1 MSLAERDGTLT
12 PEELRGLFLFESL
25 DDEQLGWIAEH
36 GWTASAPADTIV
48 MTEGEPGDYL
58 VLLLSGTIALS
69 RRIGVDDVET
79 NRTDQVGVYAG
90 AVRSYIGAEQKT
102 GYPASVKACSDCRF
116 FVLPSEDFAWLMRTW
131 FPMATHLLEGL
142 FLGLSNSQTIVNQR
156 QQLLALGSLSA
167 GLTHELNN
175 PAAAAVRATS
185 RLRERVEGM
194 RHKLAMLAHG
204 QIDPRLLTLLVDVQE
219 EAVRGIA
226 DAPQLSAV
234 EESERE
240 DEIADWLEDHD
251 CGTPWETAPIFVAA
265 GLGTDFLDRVEADAP
280 PDLLEGSLRW
290 LAYTL
295 ESELL
300 LGEITDSV
308 NRISGLIQ
316 AAKQYSHMDRSPFE
330 RADIHTGL
338 ESTLVMLNG
347 KLEGLEV
354 VTDFD
359 RTLPPVPI
367 YAGEL
372 NQVWTNL
379 IDNAVQAMHGSGTLT
394 IRTARDGDRVR
405 VDIADTGPGIPEAIR
420 HRIFEPFFTT
430 KPVGQGTGL
439 GLDISYRIIVNRHG
453 GDLTVTSTPGHT
465 LFSTHL
471 PLTERPPTQP
481 HTPQSPHPPAQTTL
495 RIRTTPKP
503 QPSVAS
509 RRAQFPA

>member
-1 MSLAERDGTLT
+1 MSLADKEGALS
-12 PEELRGLFLFESL
+12 PAELRGLFLFESL
-25 DDEQLGWIAEH
+25 DDAQLGWLAEH
-36 GWTASAPADTIV
+36 GWTASAPADTVV
-48 MTEGEPGDYL
+48 MAEGEPGEYL
-58 VLLLSGTIALS
+58 ILLLEGTIALS
-69 RRIGVDDVET
+69 RRIGADEVET
-79 NRTDQVGVYAG
+79 NRTSQVGVYAG
-90 AVRSYIGAEQKT
+90 AVRSYVDAESPK

-116 FVLPSEDFAWLMRTW
+116 FVLPSVDFAWLMRTW

-142 FLGLSNSQTIVNQR
+142 FLGLSNTQNIVNQR

-185 RLRERVEGM
+185 RLRERVAGM
-194 RHKLAMLAHG
+194 RHKLSMLAHD

-226 DAPQLSAV
+226 DAPKLSAV
-234 EESERE
+234 QESERE
-240 DEIADWLEDHD
+240 DEIADWLEDHH
-251 CGTPWETAPIFVAA
+251 CSSPWETAPIFVAA

-280 PDLLEGSLRW
+280 PELLEGSLRW

-308 NRISGLIQ
+308 SRISGLVQ

-330 RADIHTGL
+330 RADVHTGL

-347 KLEGLEV
+347 KLAGLDV

-379 IDNAVQAMHGSGTLT
+379 IDNAVQAMAGSGTLT
-394 IRTARDGDRVR
+394 LRTSREADRVR
-405 VDIADTGPGIPEAIR
+405 VDISDTGPGIPKANLR
-420 HRIFEPFFTT
+420 RVFEPFFTT

-453 GDLTVTSTPGHT
+453 GDLTVTSTPGNT
-465 LFSTHL
+465 TFTAHL
-471 PLTERPPTQP
+471 PLTERP
-481 HTPQSPHPPAQTTL
+481 TP
-495 RIRTTPKP
+495 
-503 QPSVAS
+503 
-509 RRAQFPA
+509 

>member
-1 MSLAERDGTLT
+1 MSLADREGALT
-12 PEELRGLFLFESL
+12 PGELRGLFLFESL
-25 DDEQLGWIAEH
+25 DGEQLGWLAER

-48 MTEGEPGDYL
+48 MAEGEPGEYL
-58 VLLLSGTIALS
+58 ILLLEGTIALS
-69 RRIGVDDVET
+69 RRIGADEVET

-90 AVRSYIGAEQKT
+90 AVRSYVDAETAK
-102 GYPASVKACSDCRF
+102 GYPASVRACSDCRF
-116 FVLPSEDFAWLMRTW
+116 FVLPSADFAWLMRTW

-142 FLGLSNSQTIVNQR
+142 FLGLSNTQTIVNQR

-194 RHKLAMLAHG
+194 RHKLSMLAHD

-226 DAPQLSAV
+226 DAPKLSAV
-234 EESERE
+234 QESERE

-251 CGTPWETAPIFVAA
+251 CQAPWETAPIFVAA
-265 GLGTDFLDRVEADAP
+265 GLDTSFLERVEADAP
-280 PDLLEGSLRW
+280 PELLEGSLRW

-308 NRISGLIQ
+308 NRISGLVQ

-347 KLEGLEV
+347 KLEGLDV

-379 IDNAVQAMHGSGTLT
+379 IDNAVQAMNGSGTLT
-394 IRTARDGDRVR
+394 IRTSRDNDHVR
-405 VDIADTGPGIPEAIR
+405 VDVCDTGPGIPR
-420 HRIFEPFFTT
+420 DLRRRVFEPFFTT
-430 KPVGQGTGL
+430 KPVGKGTGL
-439 GLDISYRIIVNRHG
+439 GLDISYRIIVTRHG
-453 GDLTVTSTPGHT
+453 GDLTVESTPGDT
-465 LFSTHL
+465 RFTARL
-471 PLTERPPTQP
+471 PLTERPPT
-481 HTPQSPHPPAQTTL
+481 
-495 RIRTTPKP
+495 
-503 QPSVAS
+503 
-509 RRAQFPA
+509 